1 MILTILILLGIGL
14 ALYSCVTHGLCFLVG
29 VLLAVGYTLALILVF
44 LLLVALLLQSVWG
57 TLFYWATD
65 ATFARTVPLRSDR

>member
-44 LLLVALLLQSVWG
+44 LLLVALRRHGCHSDPAAG
-57 TLFYWATD
+57 
-65 ATFARTVPLRSDR
+65 RSTYASAY